1 MQGFASE
8 TEILFKENSQLQP
21 TIFSNTVNK
30 ESYAYISKYSEISDA
45 QLLGDLLE
53 AGFNVR
59 FSNAAFT
66 IEGNKYT
73 KGSIIVMRGENKK
86 IQNFDET
93 LVKITNKLNKKAT
106 AVNSGMVDSGFD
118 FGSGNVA
125 LIRHKK
131 VAVLSGEGTSTLNFG
146 EIWHLFETELQYPLH
161 VLNTRN
167 FNRWNLSQ
175 YDVLILPEDYKADK
189 ETLALLSSYIT
200 NKGTLIVIGNSVSN
214 FADKEG
220 FSLKNKEKKDS
231 LSTKINT
238 TPFVQR
244 EREDLKKTIS
254 GSIFKSKVDPTH
266 PLAFGYSD
274 SYYSLKL
281 SGTSYKLLED
291 GVNVAYFPENTKNY
305 SGFAGSEA
313 LKNVPNSLLF
323 GIEHKGKG
331 KVVYMVD
338 NPLFRSFWQNGK
350 LFFANAVFL
359 N

>member
-1 MQGFASE
+1 
-8 TEILFKENSQLQP
+8 
-21 TIFSNTVNK
+21 
-30 ESYAYISKYSEISDA
+30 
-45 QLLGDLLE
+45 
-53 AGFNVR
+53 
-59 FSNAAFT
+59 SNAAFT
-66 IEGNKYT
+66 IEGSKYA

-93 LVKITNKLNKKAT
+93 LVKIANNLNKKVT

-118 FGSGNVA
+118 FGSGNMA
-125 LIRHKK
+125 LILNKK

-146 EIWHLFETELQYPLH
+146 EIWHFFETELKYPLH

-167 FNRWNLSQ
+167 FNQLNLSQ

-200 NKGTLIVIGNSVSN
+200 NKGTLIAIGNSVSN

-231 LSTKINT
+231 LSVKVNTK
-238 TPFVQR
+238 PYDQW
-244 EREDLKKTIS
+244 ERDDLKKTIT
-254 GSIFKSKVDPTH
+254 GSIFKSKVDHTH

-313 LKNVPNSLLF
+313 LKNIPNSLLF

-331 KVVYMVD
+331 ILIYMVD

-350 LFFANAVFL
+350 LFFANAIFL